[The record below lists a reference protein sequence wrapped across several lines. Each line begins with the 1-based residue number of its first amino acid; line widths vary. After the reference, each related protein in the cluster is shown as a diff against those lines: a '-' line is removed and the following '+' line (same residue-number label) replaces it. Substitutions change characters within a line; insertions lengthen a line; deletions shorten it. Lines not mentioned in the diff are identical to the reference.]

1 MVLTVKQKIE
11 IKKIHLLLMLIGVI
25 AFQTVYGQ
33 LQVDNSQTP
42 TDLVQNL
49 LAGPGVQISNVTFNG
64 ASGNTSNAQI
74 GSFNGTNSNIGLNS
88 GLILCT
94 GDIAVAVG
102 PNNTD
107 NATLGGGFLGASD
120 PDLDILAN
128 NNTNDKAVLE
138 FDFVPAGNTITFRYV
153 FGSEEYN
160 EYVCSG
166 FNDVFGF
173 FISGPGFNGPYQLQ
187 AVNIAIIPNT
197 NTPVAINTINNGTPG
212 TFGNA
217 ATCAAIDPNWTNYSS
232 YYTDNAGGTSVQFD
246 GFTVVMTATA
256 QVQCNQTYHLKIAV
270 ADAGDTGLD
279 SGVFLE
285 AGSLVSEELSIDAI
299 TSSGD
304 SLMIEGCNT
313 ALWIFTRP
321 TAADSAFIDIGI
333 FGTATMGSDYSNIP
347 SQIIMPPGVLSDT
360 LSFSA
365 FADFITEGTE
375 TITLA
380 IYFSNSCSGDSATA
394 TLFLL
399 DYDSLK
405 VDLFQDTIICS
416 SKGETAQLYPVMTG
430 GYGPF
435 SFAWSG
441 LPDTTET
448 VTVNPPSTNQYF
460 VTVTDACGFSDLSDT
475 VTVTIQC
482 PIIVPNVV
490 SANNDG
496 TNDIFFITNIDQY
509 PENEV
514 YVYNR
519 WGWLVYSAKGYLND
533 WTPSHLVEGVYFY
546 VVDNK
551 VDKPVAGYFHIF
563 K

>member
-1 MVLTVKQKIE
+1 MKSFYYAS
-11 IKKIHLLLMLIGVI
+11 LIAGLF
-25 AFQTVYGQ
+25 ATSTLHGQ
-33 LQVDNSQTP
+33 LVVDNTQTP
-42 TDLVQNL
+42 TDLVQNI

-64 ASGNTSNAQI
+64 SPGNLLNPQI
-74 GSFNGTNSNIGLNS
+74 GSFNGANSNVGLNS

-94 GDIAVAVG
+94 GNIAVAVG
-102 PNNTD
+102 PNNID
-107 NATLGGGFLGASD
+107 NATQGGGNMGASD

-138 FDFVPAGNTITFRYV
+138 FDFVPAGNTISFRYV

-160 EYVCSG
+160 EFVCSG

-173 FISGPGFNGPYQLQ
+173 FISGPGFNGPFQLQ

-212 TFGNA
+212 TFGSA
-217 ATCAAIDPNWTNYSS
+217 STCAAIDPNWTTYSS
-232 YYTDNAGGTSVQFD
+232 YYFDNAGGTSVQFD
-246 GFTVVMTATA
+246 GFTIVLTATA

-270 ADAGDTGLD
+270 ADAGDTGFD

-285 AGSLVSEELSIDAI
+285 AGSLISEELSIDAI
-299 TSSGD
+299 TSRGD

-313 ALWIFTRP
+313 AFWIFTRP
-321 TAADSAFIDIGI
+321 TAADTAFINIGI
-333 FGTATMGSDYSNIP
+333 FGTATMGTDYSNIP
-347 SQIIMPPGVLSDT
+347 TQIIMPPGVLSDT
-360 LSFSA
+360 LSFTA
-365 FADFITEGTE
+365 FSDFVTEGTE

-394 TLFLL
+394 TLYLL

-405 VDLFQDTIICS
+405 VDLFQDTVICTAS
-416 SKGETAQLYPVMTG
+416 GETALLYPLMTG
-430 GYGPF
+430 GAGPF
-435 SFAWSG
+435 SFVWAG

-448 VTVNPPSTNQYF
+448 VTVNPVSTTQYF
-460 VTVTDACGFSDLSDT
+460 VTVTDACGFSDISDT

-496 TNDIFFITNIDQY
+496 ANDVFFITNIDQY
-509 PENEV
+509 PDNEV
-514 YVYNR
+514 YIYNR
-519 WGWLVYSAKGYLND
+519 WGWLVYSAKGYQNN
-533 WTPSHLVEGVYFY
+533 WSPSNLVEGVYFY

-551 VDKPVAGYFHIF
+551 VNEPVAGTLHVF

>member
-1 MVLTVKQKIE
+1 MKSFYIMPFTIGILAVQTMKAQ
-11 IKKIHLLLMLIGVI
+11 LI
-25 AFQTVYGQ
+25 
-33 LQVDNSQTP
+33 VDNTQTP
-42 TDLVQNL
+42 NDLVQNL

-64 ASGNTSNAQI
+64 LPGNTINPQI
-74 GSFNGTNSNIGLNS
+74 GSFIGTNSNIGINS

-94 GDIAVAVG
+94 GDVNVAVG
-102 PNNTD
+102 PNNSGG
-107 NATLGGGFLGASD
+107 ATVGGGFFGASD

-128 NNTNDKAVLE
+128 NSTNDKAVLE

-173 FISGPGFNGPYQLQ
+173 FISGPGFNGPFQLQ

-212 TFGNA
+212 TFGDA
-217 ATCAAIDPNWTNYSS
+217 ATCAAIDPQWNTHTT
-232 YYTDNAGGTSVQFD
+232 YYIDNAGGTSVQFD

-270 ADAGDTGLD
+270 ADAGDGSLD

-285 AGSLVSEELSIDAI
+285 AGSLISEELSIDAI
-299 TSSGD
+299 TSNGD
-304 SLMIEGCNT
+304 SLMIEGCDS

-321 TAADSAFIDIGI
+321 TATDTAFIDIGI
-333 FGTATMGSDYSNIP
+333 FGTATMGTDYSNIP
-347 SQIIMPPGVLSDT
+347 TQIIMPPGVLTDT
-360 LSFSA
+360 LSISA
-365 FADFITEGTE
+365 FADFISEGTE

-394 TLFLL
+394 TIFLL

-416 SKGETAQLYPVMTG
+416 ANGETALLYPVITG
-430 GYGPF
+430 GAEPF
-435 SFAWSG
+435 SFVWSG
-441 LPDTTET
+441 LSDTTET
-448 VTVNPPSTNQYF
+448 VTVSPPSLTQYF
-460 VTVTDACGFSDLSDT
+460 VTVTDACGFSSTSDT
-475 VTVTIQC
+475 VTVVIQC
-482 PIIVPNVV
+482 PLIIPNVV

-496 TNDIFFITNIDQY
+496 LNDIFFITNIDQY
-509 PENEV
+509 PDNEV

-519 WGWLVYSAKGYLND
+519 WGWLVYSAKGYQND
-533 WTPSHLVEGVYFY
+533 WSPSDLVEGVYFY

-551 VDKPVAGYFHIF
+551 VDKPTAGFFHVF

>member
-1 MVLTVKQKIE
+1 MKRIYILP
-11 IKKIHLLLMLIGVI
+11 LLIGVF
-25 AFQTVYGQ
+25 AFQTLYGQ
-33 LQVDNSQTP
+33 LVVDNTQTP
-42 TDLVQNL
+42 VDLVQNL
-49 LAGPGVQISNVTFNG
+49 LAGPGLQISNVTFNG
-64 ASGNTSNAQI
+64 AAGNTVNAQI
-74 GSFNGTNSNIGLNS
+74 GSFNGTGSNVGLNS

-94 GDIAVAVG
+94 GDIGVAVG
-102 PNNTD
+102 PNN
-107 NATLGGGFLGASD
+107 NGGATVGGGFIGASD

-128 NNTNDKAVLE
+128 NNTYDKAVLE

-160 EYVCSG
+160 EYVCSVY
-166 FNDVFGF
+166 NDVFGF
-173 FISGPGFNGPYQLQ
+173 FISGPGFNGPFQLQ

-197 NTPVAINTINNGTPG
+197 TTPVAINTINNGTPG
-212 TFGNA
+212 TLGAA
-217 ATCAAIDPNWTNYSS
+217 ATCAAIDPLWNTHTA
-232 YYTDNAGGTSVQFD
+232 YYFDNTGGASVQFD
-246 GFTVVMTATA
+246 GFTVIMTATA
-256 QVQCNQTYHLKIAV
+256 QVQCNETYHLKIAV
-270 ADAGDTGLD
+270 ADAGDISLD

-313 ALWIFTRP
+313 TAFWIFTRP
-321 TAADSAFIDIGI
+321 TAADTAFIDIGI
-333 FGTATMGSDYSNIP
+333 FGTATMGTDYSNIP
-347 SQIIMPPGVLSDT
+347 TQIIMPPGVLSDT

-365 FADFITEGTE
+365 FTDFISEGTE

-394 TLFLL
+394 TLYLI

-405 VDLFQDTIICS
+405 VDLFQDTVICTAN
-416 SKGETAQLYPVMTG
+416 GETALLYPLMTG
-430 GYGPF
+430 GAGPF
-435 SFAWSG
+435 SFAWAG

-448 VTVNPPSTNQYF
+448 VTVNPISTTQYF
-460 VTVTDACGFSDLSDT
+460 VTVTDACGFSDISDT
-475 VTVTIQC
+475 VTVIVQC
-482 PIIVPNVV
+482 PLIIPNVV
-490 SANNDG
+490 SANDDG
-496 TNDIFFITNIDQY
+496 VNDIFFITNIDQY

-519 WGWLVYSAKGYLND
+519 WGWLVFSAKGYQND

-546 VVDNK
+546 VVNNK
-551 VDKPVAGYFHIF
+551 VDQPVSGTLHVF

>member
-1 MVLTVKQKIE
+1 MKRFFKASLVAGFLATST
-11 IKKIHLLLMLIGVI
+11 L
-25 AFQTVYGQ
+25 YGQ
-33 LQVDNSQTP
+33 LVVDNTQTP
-42 TDLVQNL
+42 TDLVQNI

-64 ASGNTSNAQI
+64 AAGNLLNPQI
-74 GSFNGTNSNIGLNS
+74 GSFNGVNANVGLNS

-107 NATLGGGFLGASD
+107 AATQGGGNFGASD
-120 PDLDILAN
+120 PDLDILSN

-173 FISGPGFNGPYQLQ
+173 FISGPGFNGPFQLQ

-212 TFGNA
+212 MYGSASF
-217 ATCAAIDPNWTNYSS
+217 CDAIDPNWTTYSNY
-232 YYTDNAGGTSVQFD
+232 YFDNTGGASVQFD

-313 ALWIFTRP
+313 AFWIFTRP
-321 TAADSAFIDIGI
+321 TAADTAFIDIGI
-333 FGTATMGSDYSNIP
+333 FGTATMGTDYSNIP
-347 SQIIMPPGVLSDT
+347 TQIIMPPGVLTDT

-365 FADFITEGTE
+365 FSDFVTEGTE

-394 TLFLL
+394 TLYLL

-405 VDLFQDTIICS
+405 VDLFQDTVICTAS
-416 SKGETAQLYPVMTG
+416 GETALLYPLMTG
-430 GYGPF
+430 GAGPF
-435 SFAWSG
+435 SFAWAG

-448 VTVNPPSTNQYF
+448 VTVSPVSTTQYF
-460 VTVTDACGFSDLSDT
+460 VTVTDACGFSDISDT

-496 TNDIFFITNIDQY
+496 ANDIFFITNIEQY
-509 PENEV
+509 PDNEV

-519 WGWLVYSAKGYLND
+519 WGWLVYSAKGYQNN
-533 WTPSHLVEGVYFY
+533 WSPSHLVEGIYFY

-551 VDKPVAGYFHIF
+551 VDAPVAGTLHVF

>member
-1 MVLTVKQKIE
+1 MKSFNIAFF
-11 IKKIHLLLMLIGVI
+11 LIGI
-25 AFQTVYGQ
+25 FALQSAWTQ
-33 LQVDNSQTP
+33 LIVDNTQTP
-42 TDLVQNL
+42 NDLVQNL

-64 ASGNTSNAQI
+64 LPGTTINAQI

-88 GLILCT
+88 GLVLCT
-94 GDIAVAVG
+94 GDVNVAVG
-102 PNNTD
+102 PNNSGG
-107 NATLGGGFLGASD
+107 ATVGGGFNGAND

-173 FISGPGFNGPYQLQ
+173 FISGPGFNGPFQLQ

-212 TFGNA
+212 TYGNA
-217 ATCAAIDPNWTNYSS
+217 ATCAAIDPQWNT
-232 YYTDNAGGTSVQFD
+232 YTTFYFDNTGGATVQFD
-246 GFTVVMTATA
+246 GFTVVMTASA
-256 QVQCNQTYHLKIAV
+256 QVQCNQTYHLKIAI
-270 ADAGDTGLD
+270 ADAGDTSLD

-313 ALWIFTRP
+313 AYWIFTRP
-321 TAADSAFIDIGI
+321 TATDTAFIDIGV
-333 FGTATMGSDYSNIP
+333 FGTATMGTDYSNIP
-347 SQIIMPPGVLSDT
+347 SQIIMPPGVLTDT
-360 LSFSA
+360 LSISA

-375 TITLA
+375 SITLA
-380 IYFSNSCSGDSATA
+380 IYFSNSCSGDSAIA

-416 SKGETAQLYPVMTG
+416 DNGESALLYPLITG
-430 GYGPF
+430 GAGPF

-441 LPDTTET
+441 LSDTTET
-448 VTVNPPSTNQYF
+448 VTVSPPSLTQYF
-460 VTVTDACGFSDLSDT
+460 VTVNDACGFSVISDT

-482 PIIVPNVV
+482 PLIIPNVV

-496 TNDIFFITNIDQY
+496 LNDIFFIANIDQY
-509 PENEV
+509 PQNEV

-519 WGWLVYSAKGYLND
+519 WGWLVYSAKGYQND
-533 WTPSHLVEGVYFY
+533 WSPTDLVEGVYFY

-551 VDKPVAGYFHIF
+551 VVKPTAGFFHIF

>member
-1 MVLTVKQKIE
+1 MKRFFKASLVAG
-11 IKKIHLLLMLIGVI
+11 LLATSTL
-25 AFQTVYGQ
+25 YGQ
-33 LQVDNSQTP
+33 LVVDNTQNP
-42 TDLVQNL
+42 TDLVQNI

-64 ASGNTSNAQI
+64 AAGNLLNPQI
-74 GSFNGTNSNIGLNS
+74 GSFNGTNSNIGLNN

-94 GDIAVAVG
+94 GDISVAIG

-107 NATLGGGFLGASD
+107 GATQGGGNFGASD
-120 PDLDILAN
+120 PDLDILSN

-173 FISGPGFNGPYQLQ
+173 FISGPGFNGPFQLQ

-212 TFGNA
+212 MFGNA
-217 ATCAAIDPNWTNYSS
+217 STCAAIDPNWTTYSNY
-232 YYTDNAGGTSVQFD
+232 YFDNTGGASVQFD

-313 ALWIFTRP
+313 AFWIFTRP
-321 TAADSAFIDIGI
+321 TAADTAFIDIGI
-333 FGTATMGSDYSNIP
+333 FGTATMGTDYSNIP
-347 SQIIMPPGVLSDT
+347 TQIIMPPGVLTDT

-365 FADFITEGTE
+365 FSDFVTEGTE

-394 TLFLL
+394 TLYLL

-405 VDLFQDTIICS
+405 VDLFQDTVICTAS
-416 SKGETAQLYPVMTG
+416 GETALLYPLMTG
-430 GYGPF
+430 GAGPF
-435 SFAWSG
+435 SFAWAG

-448 VTVNPPSTNQYF
+448 VTVSPVSTTQYF
-460 VTVTDACGFSDLSDT
+460 VTVTDACGFSDISDT

-496 TNDIFFITNIDQY
+496 ANDVFYITNIDQY
-509 PENEV
+509 PDNEV

-519 WGWLVYSAKGYLND
+519 WGWLVYSAKGYQNN
-533 WTPSHLVEGVYFY
+533 WSPSHLVEGIYFY

-551 VDKPVAGYFHIF
+551 VDAPVAGTLHVF

>member
-1 MVLTVKQKIE
+1 MKSFYIMPFT
-11 IKKIHLLLMLIGVI
+11 IGVL
-25 AFQTVYGQ
+25 AVQTIKAQ
-33 LQVDNSQTP
+33 LIVDNTQTP
-42 TDLVQNL
+42 NDLVQNL

-64 ASGNTSNAQI
+64 LPGNTINPQI
-74 GSFNGTNSNIGLNS
+74 GSFNGTNSNIGINS

-94 GDIAVAVG
+94 GDVGVAVG
-102 PNNTD
+102 PNN
-107 NATLGGGFLGASD
+107 NGGATVGGGFFGASD

-128 NNTNDKAVLE
+128 NTTNDKAVLE

-173 FISGPGFNGPYQLQ
+173 FISGPGFNGPFQLQ

-197 NTPVAINTINNGTPG
+197 NTPVAINTINNGSPG
-212 TFGNA
+212 AFGDA
-217 ATCAAIDPNWTNYSS
+217 ATCAAIDPQWNTHTT
-232 YYTDNAGGTSVQFD
+232 YYIDNAGGTSVQFD

-270 ADAGDTGLD
+270 ADAGDVSLD

-285 AGSLVSEELSIDAI
+285 AGSLISEELSIDAI

-313 ALWIFTRP
+313 AYWIFTRP
-321 TAADSAFIDIGI
+321 TATDSAFIDIGI
-333 FGTATMGSDYSNIP
+333 FGTATMGTDYSNIP
-347 SQIIMPPGVLSDT
+347 TQIIMPPGVLSDT

-416 SKGETAQLYPVMTG
+416 ANGETALLYPVTTG
-430 GYGPF
+430 GAEPF
-435 SFAWSG
+435 SFVWSG
-441 LPDTTET
+441 LADTTET
-448 VTVNPPSTNQYF
+448 VTVSPPSLTQYF
-460 VTVTDACGFSDLSDT
+460 VTVSDACGFSSTSDT
-475 VTVTIQC
+475 VTVIVQC
-482 PIIVPNVV
+482 PLIIPNVV
-490 SANNDG
+490 SVNNDG
-496 TNDIFFITNIDQY
+496 LNDIFFITNIDQY
-509 PENEV
+509 PDNEV

-519 WGWLVYSAKGYLND
+519 WGWLVYSAKGYQND
-533 WTPSHLVEGVYFY
+533 WSPSNLVEGVYFY

-551 VDKPVAGYFHIF
+551 VDKPSAGFFHVF

>member
-1 MVLTVKQKIE
+1 MKSFYIMPFTIGILAVQTMKAQ
-11 IKKIHLLLMLIGVI
+11 LI
-25 AFQTVYGQ
+25 
-33 LQVDNSQTP
+33 VDNTQTP
-42 TDLVQNL
+42 NDLVQNL

-64 ASGNTSNAQI
+64 LPGNTINPQI
-74 GSFNGTNSNIGLNS
+74 GSFIGTNSNIGINS

-94 GDIAVAVG
+94 GDVNVAVG
-102 PNNTD
+102 PNNSD
-107 NATLGGGFLGASD
+107 GATVGGGFFGASD

-128 NNTNDKAVLE
+128 NSTNDKAVLE

-173 FISGPGFNGPYQLQ
+173 FISGPGFNGPFQLQ

-212 TFGNA
+212 TFGDA
-217 ATCAAIDPNWTNYSS
+217 ATCAAIDPQWNTHTT
-232 YYTDNAGGTSVQFD
+232 YYIDNAGGTSVQFD

-270 ADAGDTGLD
+270 ADAGDGSLD

-285 AGSLVSEELSIDAI
+285 AGSLISEELSIDAI
-299 TSSGD
+299 TSNGD
-304 SLMIEGCNT
+304 SLMIEGCDS

-321 TAADSAFIDIGI
+321 TATDTAFIDIGI
-333 FGTATMGSDYSNIP
+333 FGTATMGTDYSNIP
-347 SQIIMPPGVLSDT
+347 TQIIMPPGVLTDT
-360 LSFSA
+360 LSISA
-365 FADFITEGTE
+365 FADFISEGTE

-394 TLFLL
+394 TIFLL

-416 SKGETAQLYPVMTG
+416 ANGETALLYPVITG
-430 GYGPF
+430 GAEPF
-435 SFAWSG
+435 SFVWSG
-441 LPDTTET
+441 LSDTTET
-448 VTVNPPSTNQYF
+448 VTVSPPSLTQYF
-460 VTVTDACGFSDLSDT
+460 VTVTDACGFSSTSDT
-475 VTVTIQC
+475 VTVVIQC
-482 PIIVPNVV
+482 PLIIPNVV

-496 TNDIFFITNIDQY
+496 LNDIFFITNIDQY
-509 PENEV
+509 PDNEV

-519 WGWLVYSAKGYLND
+519 WGWLVYSAKGYQND
-533 WTPSHLVEGVYFY
+533 WSPSDLVEGVYFY

-551 VDKPVAGYFHIF
+551 VDKPTAGFFHVF